1 MITPTK
7 WLFSYTVLCYYL
19 TMLRYIIKAMRPK
32 QWIKNI
38 FIFAGIVFDR
48 QLGNMEALS
57 TTIFGVILFSLL
69 ASAVYIINDISDIK
83 SDRLH
88 PTKKNRPIASGALP
102 LGWAWA
108 IGLLLFAIVFFFAS
122 QIAMTFLLICFIYA
136 ALNLAYSRWFK
147 HVVILDVLI
156 LASFYVIRVV
166 VGTTIIS
173 VERFSPWLYL
183 ATIFLALFLGVG
195 KRRAEMINAQE
206 TGNNSRQ
213 VLELY
218 TIEYLDQIIMIV
230 LTSVILTYSLYTFSA
245 TNLPE
250 NHATMLTI
258 PFVIYGVLRYLYLL
272 QVEGHGET
280 PEDLVLADRP
290 FLINIGLWAISVLI
304 IFYVF

>member
-1 MITPTK
+1 
-7 WLFSYTVLCYYL
+7 
-19 TMLRYIIKAMRPK
+19 MLRNIIKAMRPK
-32 QWIKNI
+32 QWVKNI

-48 QLGNMEALS
+48 KLGNFEALS
-57 TTIFGVILFSLL
+57 ATILGAILFSLL
-69 ASAVYIINDISDIK
+69 ASAIYIVNDISDIK
-83 SDRLH
+83 EDRLH
-88 PTKKNRPIASGALP
+88 PTKKNRPIASGELP
-102 LGWAWA
+102 LSWAWA
-108 IGLLLFAIVFFFAS
+108 IALILFAIVFVSAFQLS
-122 QIAMTFLLICFIYA
+122 KTFLLVCGIYA
-136 ALNLAYSRWFK
+136 VLNLVYSRWLK
-147 HVVILDVLI
+147 HIVILDVLI

-166 VGTTIIS
+166 VGTTLIS

-195 KRRAEMINAQE
+195 KRRAEMINAQQ
-206 TGNNSRQ
+206 TGSNSRK

-218 TIEYLDQIIMIV
+218 TLDFLDQIITIV

-272 QVEGHGET
+272 QVKGHGET

-290 FLINIGLWAISVLI
+290 FQINIALWAISILI
-304 IFYVF
+304 IFYLF

>member
-1 MITPTK
+1 MQRHI
-7 WLFSYTVLCYYL
+7 L
-19 TMLRYIIKAMRPK
+19 KAMRPK
-32 QWIKNI
+32 QWVKNI

-48 QLGNMEALS
+48 KLGDPEAFS
-57 TTIFGVILFSLL
+57 ATILGAILFSLL
-69 ASAVYIINDISDIK
+69 ASGVYIINDIGDIEA
-83 SDRLH
+83 DRLH
-88 PTKKNRPIASGALP
+88 PTKRKRAIASGDLP
-102 LGWAWA
+102 LRWAWA
-108 IGLLLFAIVFFFAS
+108 IGLILFAIVFLFAYRIS
-122 QIAMTFLLICFIYA
+122 LTFMFICGLYA
-136 ALNLAYSRWFK
+136 ILNLAYSRWLK
-147 HVVILDVLI
+147 HIVILDVLI

-195 KRRAEMINAQE
+195 KRRAEMINAQQ
-206 TGNNSRQ
+206 TGSNSRK

-218 TIEYLDQIIMIV
+218 TLEFLDQIITIV

-258 PFVIYGVLRYLYLL
+258 PFVIYGVFRYLYLL

-280 PEDLVLADRP
+280 PEDLVLADFP